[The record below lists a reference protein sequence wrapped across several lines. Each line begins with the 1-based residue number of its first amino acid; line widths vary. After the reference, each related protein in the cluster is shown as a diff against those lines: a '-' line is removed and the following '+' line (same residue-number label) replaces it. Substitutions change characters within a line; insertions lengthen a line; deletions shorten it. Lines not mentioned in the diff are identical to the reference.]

1 MQLDMTLT
9 WIGALL
15 VMGGVLYGA
24 AAALRRGRLSEAHT
38 PRATQ
43 RSPTLEPSGPGARLR
58 LRSLWPA
65 LAIAALG
72 VVLLLAGAMDW
83 SPAT

>member
-15 VMGGVLYGA
+15 VMGGVLYA
-24 AAALRRGRLSEAHT
+24 AAIALGRGRLSEA
-38 PRATQ
+38 RAS
-43 RSPTLEPSGPGARLR
+43 RAMKRPTLEPTGPGARLR

-65 LAIAALG
+65 LAVAALG
-72 VVLLLAGAMDW
+72 VVLLLAGAVDW